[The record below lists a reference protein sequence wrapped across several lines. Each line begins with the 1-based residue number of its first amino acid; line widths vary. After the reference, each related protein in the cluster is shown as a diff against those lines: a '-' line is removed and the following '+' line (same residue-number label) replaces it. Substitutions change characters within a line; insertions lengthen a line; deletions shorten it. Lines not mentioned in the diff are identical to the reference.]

1 MVRKTLLSLTLIGVI
16 VMPDIGSAQAGN
28 YDLTGVHNIY
38 HYLVREMDNS
48 VGDSLDGSYE
58 VKAHWPNA
66 YNSLFDAT
74 LVNFEVGD
82 TIGPV
87 IVSLPTT
94 AHLQGFPAGPI
105 AINVDLYE
113 AGNMVITGTYPSIAT
128 ADCSTAATVPAVTDN
143 ATWQSSTGDPIVVN
157 NDSVKSSAFG
167 WGFVESG
174 VFANNMYAPDLN
186 TEVYGTD
193 YGDGTANETWGKW
206 TSFYNDDFSEIQTV
220 HMYWEQVDGVSS
232 TYGVDEQ
239 GNFDG
244 HFGVTG
250 AFGDRTTIPGLA
262 SLNPAINVG
271 TYPMIGGSGHDVNMD
286 GNIDAADGYLANP
299 TLEWGYYFDPK
310 GANDTLFDGDEPM
323 QFTGYYMT
331 YNFLAAASALA
342 TAYGQFSDPA
352 ILVDTDAD
360 GIPDTHPLIVYYMG
374 LGLDQASALVAT
386 ADTLANLGMQGLC
399 VTLGQAA
406 LAPVLGPVV
415 GDYAGVT
422 LTALLTAGVGTV
434 DALTQTGAAT
444 GAYAIGALAG
454 AGVNVNDSDHDY
466 TPAGLPITRH
476 VVEPGFEAGADT
488 TTGTNPVGWSGG
500 TGYGGNISTV
510 MDTTAHM
517 GNYALQLGVTGTGG
531 YAVAH
536 QSDTT
541 AQGGQVWTLSAW
553 IRDVATGGSGGDYA
567 ALKMEAYDAA
577 GNQVM
582 NIETIQTGVTSDWAQ
597 YSATFTMPATAVK
610 ATAVLVATAWNG
622 TAYNVAYQFDDVEI
636 SYTQALPNGRL
647 VFQIGNVCIP
657 RNQHLEVNAY
667 YVNTATYGVDV
678 DPDESLIPK
687 KFALYDNFPNPFNPT
702 TQIAVD
708 LPEAASTKITVW
720 NIMGQKVA
728 TLHSGDLSAGH
739 HVVNFD
745 GRDQNGKQ
753 LTSGMY
759 FYRVTAG
766 KYNAIKKMTLLK

>member
-38 HYLVREMDNS
+38 HYLVREMDDS
-48 VGDSLDGSYE
+48 VGDSLDGTYQ
-58 VKAHWPNA
+58 VKASWPNA
-66 YNSLFDAT
+66 YNSLYNYT
-74 LVNFEVGD
+74 LSTYEVGD

-87 IVSLPTT
+87 VVPLPTT

-143 ATWQSSTGDPIVVN
+143 ATWHSAGDPIVVD
-157 NDSVKSSAFG
+157 NDSVKSSTFG

-174 VFANNMYAPDLN
+174 VFANNMYPPNLN
-186 TEVYGTD
+186 TDTLGVH

-239 GNFDG
+239 GNFNG

-250 AFGDRTTIPGLA
+250 AFGDSSTTTALHA
-262 SLNPAINVG
+262 VNPAINIG
-271 TYPMIGGSGHDVNMD
+271 TYPIIGGSGADLD
-286 GNIDAADGYLANP
+286 GDSIPDGVVASPN
-299 TLEWGYYFDPK
+299 LEWGYIFDPS
-310 GANDTLFDGDEPM
+310 GADGVPFSGDESLRW
-323 QFTGYYMT
+323 TGYYLT
-331 YNFLAAASALA
+331 YNAMASGATLQTVLGADADGDGTPDNLAAAIA
-342 TAYGQFSDPA
+342 AY
-352 ILVDTDAD
+352 
-360 GIPDTHPLIVYYMG
+360 
-374 LGLDQASALVAT
+374 
-386 ADTLANLGMQGLC
+386 MQGGLTATPALLAAIDDLAG
-399 VTLGQAA
+399 VYFSTMATGYGIDSTTAAA
-406 LAPVLGPVV
+406 LAVGAGTFADSVLTSYLTQVALGQMTQ
-415 GDYAGVT
+415 AEA
-422 LTALLTAGVGTV
+422 LTAAGNVLNGYVLTVLEG
-434 DALTQTGAAT
+434 L
-444 GAYAIGALAG
+444 
-454 AGVNVNDSDHDY
+454 GVNLNDSDHDY
-466 TPAGLPITRH
+466 
-476 VVEPGFEAGADT
+476 
-488 TTGTNPVGWSGG
+488 
-500 TGYGGNISTV
+500 
-510 MDTTAHM
+510 
-517 GNYALQLGVTGTGG
+517 
-531 YAVAH
+531 
-536 QSDTT
+536 
-541 AQGGQVWTLSAW
+541 
-553 IRDVATGGSGGDYA
+553 
-567 ALKMEAYDAA
+567 
-577 GNQVM
+577 
-582 NIETIQTGVTSDWAQ
+582 
-597 YSATFTMPATAVK
+597 
-610 ATAVLVATAWNG
+610 NG
-622 TAYNVAYQFDDVEI
+622 T
-636 SYTQALPNGRL
+636 NGRL
-647 VFQIGNVCIP
+647 VMQVGNSCIP
-657 RNQHLEVNAY
+657 RNQHLSVASY
-667 YVNTATYGVDV
+667 WVNTAAGVDV
-678 DPDESLIPK
+678 DPDESMIPK

-728 TLHSGDLSAGH
+728 TLYSGDLSAGH